1 MTKTFSRKKVKLS
14 VLEYDDKYISLP
26 LFTSSLGLITGFT
39 FIFPFL
45 ALVSLPFSIFIIYSI
60 FTGDIDLIDA
70 DLKSTGKDSIEE
82 E

>member
-26 LFTSSLGLITGFT
+26 LFASSLGLVTGFT

-45 ALVSLPFSIFIIYSI
+45 ALITLPFSIFIIYSI